1 MEKMIWNPFF
11 LMKND
16 LDLTHIPD
24 ASNPIII
31 FVFIEEEEEVEEELL
46 SCARKIFGFS
56 NCFGVDTF
64 IF

>member
-1 MEKMIWNPFF
+1 
-11 LMKND
+11 MKND

-24 ASNPIII
+24 ASNPILI

-64 IF
+64 IL